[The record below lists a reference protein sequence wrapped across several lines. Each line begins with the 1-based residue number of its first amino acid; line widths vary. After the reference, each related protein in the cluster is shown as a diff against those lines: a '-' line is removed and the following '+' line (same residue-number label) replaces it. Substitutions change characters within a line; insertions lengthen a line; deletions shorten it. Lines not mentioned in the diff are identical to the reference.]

1 MSRKRC
7 KNKKIKIKL
16 HKGAK
21 KRLRITGSGNPMH
34 RKANKSHIL
43 TKKSSKRKQRLAGL
57 SMVKLCD
64 KRAVEQML
72 PGT

>member
-1 MSRKRC
+1 MP
-7 KNKKIKIKL
+7 KIKT

-21 KRLRITGSGNPMH
+21 KRLRKTGNGNYKH
-34 RKANKSHIL
+34 KRANVSHIL

-64 KRAVEQML
+64 KGLIDQML
-72 PGT
+72 PGM